1 MGWRTT
7 ACAGTAKGMTVAQT
21 YETVEDYIR
30 SCPAEAQVVLQEIRR
45 RVHDIAPSVDETI
58 SYQMPTFRLDG
69 RSWVHVAA
77 WKHHVSLYPLPDTD
91 DESLARDLAPFASGR
106 GTVKFPLREPI
117 PYEVVERMLRALL
130 AQHARDVPQK

>member
-1 MGWRTT
+1 M
-7 ACAGTAKGMTVAQT
+7 AGRFSTVDDYVDSLPEDVRPVMAGLRRSIRAVAPA
-21 YETVEDYIR
+21 VE
-30 SCPAEAQVVLQEIRR
+30 
-45 RVHDIAPSVDETI
+45 ETI

-69 RSWVHVAA
+69 RALVHVAA

>member
-1 MGWRTT
+1 M
-7 ACAGTAKGMTVAQT
+7 AGRFTSVDEYVDSLPEHVRPVMAG
-21 YETVEDYIR
+21 
-30 SCPAEAQVVLQEIRR
+30 IRR
-45 RVHDIAPSVDETI
+45 SIRAVVPAVGETI

-69 RSWVHVAA
+69 RSFVHVAA
-77 WKHHVSLYPLPDTD
+77 WKHHVSLYPLPETD